1 DPPGREPGPSPR
13 RPRTQTLL
21 LPANDPV
28 PRRTHRRSPPVRLSS
43 SRAAEAGELSHGPNA
58 VRLVME
64 NRSALLLVGAF
75 LVVAG
80 VLLTPL
86 LCGVGF
92 LFIIL
97 GAVMWV
103 RED

>member
-1 DPPGREPGPSPR
+1 
-13 RPRTQTLL
+13 
-21 LPANDPV
+21 
-28 PRRTHRRSPPVRLSS
+28 
-43 SRAAEAGELSHGPNA
+43 
-58 VRLVME
+58 ME

-80 VLLTPL
+80 ILLTPL
-86 LCGVGF
+86 LCGVVF

>member
-1 DPPGREPGPSPR
+1 MSPSG
-13 RPRTQTLL
+13 
-21 LPANDPV
+21 
-28 PRRTHRRSPPVRLSS
+28 
-43 SRAAEAGELSHGPNA
+43 AAEASELSHARTA
-58 VRLVME
+58 VRLAME

-80 VLLTPL
+80 ILLTPL
-86 LCGVGF
+86 LCGVVF

>member
-1 DPPGREPGPSPR
+1 
-13 RPRTQTLL
+13 L
-21 LPANDPV
+21 A
-28 PRRTHRRSPPVRLSS
+28 
-43 SRAAEAGELSHGPNA
+43 
-58 VRLVME
+58 ME

-80 VLLTPL
+80 ILLTPL

>member
-1 DPPGREPGPSPR
+1 
-13 RPRTQTLL
+13 
-21 LPANDPV
+21 
-28 PRRTHRRSPPVRLSS
+28 
-43 SRAAEAGELSHGPNA
+43 

-64 NRSALLLVGAF
+64 NRSALLLVGVI
-75 LVVAG
+75 LVIAG
-80 VLLTPL
+80 FLLTPL

-92 LFIIL
+92 LFLII

>member
-1 DPPGREPGPSPR
+1 MSPSG
-13 RPRTQTLL
+13 
-21 LPANDPV
+21 
-28 PRRTHRRSPPVRLSS
+28 
-43 SRAAEAGELSHGPNA
+43 AAEASELSHARTA
-58 VRLVME
+58 VRLAME

-75 LVVAG
+75 LVAG
-80 VLLTPL
+80 ILLTPL